1 MEDFPLLIL
10 FFIIYLVASSSSGK
24 KKKQKRSAGRQAPVR
39 NRTQGKQRDLRAR
52 QQDQRPME
60 GAMEGILTAFE
71 GNSDPERCKQ
81 KRMHLHEVSDEQM
94 QRAAEGE
101 DPCHAGGIQDTMDV
115 QQEIL
120 LEEDAQ
126 LPLGRDV
133 LRGVIMSEIL
143 IRPSE
148 RRALQRSRQ
157 RTNGY

>member
-24 KKKQKRSAGRQAPVR
+24 KKKQKRSAGRQGPMR
-39 NRTQGKQRDLRAR
+39 NRTQGEQRDARA
-52 QQDQRPME
+52 QQRDRRTKE
-60 GAMEGILTAFE
+60 GFHTAFE
-71 GNSDPERCKQ
+71 ASSDEKCCEQ
-81 KRMHLHEVSDEQM
+81 KRMHLHQVSEEKM

-101 DPCHAGGIQDTMDV
+101 DPCHVGGIQDAMDLR
-115 QQEIL
+115 QEAL

-126 LPLGRDV
+126 QPIGQDV

-143 IRPSE
+143 MRPHE
-148 RRALQRSRQ
+148 RRAMQRSRQ